1 MCFPPAWGMLM
12 SPAGRAATPPP
23 LLCRHPAAFCGYKGQ
38 FRQYTGSAFLHTQA
52 PGKLLHI
59 IASLHPQARRMF
71 LHVIANQCAHWCG
84 NPFSCGSTNRKAAPV
99 ANPQLPAHSPR
110 YHPLAPAHTCPPSA
124 CHCEERGSRPATW
137 QSVLLRQHR
146 TKSNSSRQIRRSC
159 EFALSTTDLPGISA
173 GMRIATPVCALARND
188 MQKTGSCQRL
198 QGRFPA
204 VPWQRPLANAD
215 TWQISACHCEE
226 RSDVAIRSPAA
237 AQTEKQS
244 FGRIR
249 KALRICPNGSKL
261 SRYFCG
267 ETDCRTSVRTGSQ

>member
-1 MCFPPAWGMLM
+1 MPML
-12 SPAGRAATPPP
+12 T
-23 LLCRHPAAFCGYKGQ
+23 
-38 FRQYTGSAFLHTQA
+38 
-52 PGKLLHI
+52 
-59 IASLHPQARRMF
+59 RRMF
-71 LHVIANQCAHWCG
+71 LHVIAR
-84 NPFSCGSTNRKAAPV
+84 S
-99 ANPQLPAHSPR
+99 
-110 YHPLAPAHTCPPSA
+110 
-124 CHCEERGSRPATW
+124 EATW
-137 QSVLLRQHR
+137 QSVLLRQHKP
-146 TKSNSSRQIRRSC
+146 KSNPLGEYEKHC
-159 EFALSTTDLPGISA
+159 EFALCTTVLPGISA
-173 GMRIATPVCALARND
+173 GKRIAAPVCALARND